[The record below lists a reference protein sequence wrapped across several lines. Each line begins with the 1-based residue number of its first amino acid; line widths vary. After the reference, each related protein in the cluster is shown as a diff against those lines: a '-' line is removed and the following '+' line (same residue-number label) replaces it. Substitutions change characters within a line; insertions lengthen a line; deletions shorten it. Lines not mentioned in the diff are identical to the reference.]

1 MCEYLEDAPIES
13 FFINRN
19 IVKNISGIV
28 PQTTEMS
35 RHAASR
41 TPRSLSIFCLF
52 FPLHLGFLYILTW
65 SGVPPDMSDDQT
77 PPVCGWFIFN
87 EKTLWSGLRAA
98 SNAHHLQITMI
109 KHSNGT
115 DSYPKSSHTFRLHAS
130 NSWMDLE
137 SEIISHFWNTFIFV
151 FNVRTRFRC
160 RFWIWTRPIGT
171 YWNQANR
178 PGLLLF
184 IVLVHLDIII

>member
-13 FFINRN
+13 IFINRN
-19 IVKNISGIV
+19 ILKNISDM
-28 PQTTEMS
+28 PLQPPEMT
-35 RHAASR
+35 RHAVLR

-65 SGVPPDMSDDQT
+65 SEVPSDMSDDQT
-77 PPVCGWFIFN
+77 ASVCGWFIFN

-115 DSYPKSSHTFRLHAS
+115 DSYPQSSHILRLHAS
-130 NSWMDLE
+130 NCWMNLK
-137 SEIISHFWNTFIFV
+137 SEITSHFQNTFFLV
-151 FNVRTRFRC
+151 FNTLSHC
-160 RFWIWTRPIGT
+160 FWCMS
-171 YWNQANR
+171 Q
-178 PGLLLF
+178 
-184 IVLVHLDIII
+184 D